1 MIQELHQ
8 KLITKEISATELARD
23 YLRRIEEKNP
33 VLNAFITVAEKEALK
48 QAEKVDKKIANGDEI
63 SLLAGIPVAIKDV
76 IMTEGIKTTAGSK
89 ILENYIA
96 PYDATAAKKIK
107 DAGAVVL
114 GKNNCDEF
122 AMGSSTE
129 NSAFGPTKNP
139 HDLARVPGGT
149 SGGSSCAV
157 AADLSVYSLGTDT
170 GGSVRQ
176 PAAFCGVVGLKPT
189 YGSVSRYGLIA
200 DASSL
205 DQIGPLTKNVADAKI
220 VFDMIKGK
228 DEKDATSVS
237 LKHKNIKTLKQKDSL
252 AGFKIGIPQEYFIK
266 GIDAEVEIAVREVIE
281 KIRELGAEII
291 EVSLPYTEYALAVYY
306 IIQPAEASA
315 NLARFD
321 GIRYGNRGITRN
333 TTLNYADKLID
344 VYKKTRAEFL
354 GDEVKRRI
362 MLGTYALSAGYY
374 DAYYKKAGQV
384 RTLFRKDFK
393 KVFDKVDILLTPTT
407 PTPAFKL
414 GEKTND
420 PLTMYLE
427 DIFTVP
433 ANLSGVPAMSLP
445 CSKTKTGLPIG
456 VQLIAPW
463 FNEDALFEVGE
474 RLEKSNL

>member
-157 AADLSVYSLGTDT
+157 AADLSVYSLGTAT
-170 GGSVRQ
+170 VGSVRQ
-176 PAAFCGVVGLKPT
+176 PAAFCGVVGLIL
-189 YGSVSRYGLIA
+189 R
-200 DASSL
+200 
-205 DQIGPLTKNVADAKI
+205 
-220 VFDMIKGK
+220 
-228 DEKDATSVS
+228 
-237 LKHKNIKTLKQKDSL
+237 HQKKRL
-252 AGFKIGIPQEYFIK
+252 AGATDRP
-266 GIDAEVEIAVREVIE
+266 D
-281 KIRELGAEII
+281 
-291 EVSLPYTEYALAVYY
+291 
-306 IIQPAEASA
+306 
-315 NLARFD
+315 
-321 GIRYGNRGITRN
+321 
-333 TTLNYADKLID
+333 
-344 VYKKTRAEFL
+344 
-354 GDEVKRRI
+354 
-362 MLGTYALSAGYY
+362 
-374 DAYYKKAGQV
+374 
-384 RTLFRKDFK
+384 
-393 KVFDKVDILLTPTT
+393 
-407 PTPAFKL
+407 
-414 GEKTND
+414 
-420 PLTMYLE
+420 
-427 DIFTVP
+427 
-433 ANLSGVPAMSLP
+433 
-445 CSKTKTGLPIG
+445 
-456 VQLIAPW
+456 
-463 FNEDALFEVGE
+463 
-474 RLEKSNL
+474 